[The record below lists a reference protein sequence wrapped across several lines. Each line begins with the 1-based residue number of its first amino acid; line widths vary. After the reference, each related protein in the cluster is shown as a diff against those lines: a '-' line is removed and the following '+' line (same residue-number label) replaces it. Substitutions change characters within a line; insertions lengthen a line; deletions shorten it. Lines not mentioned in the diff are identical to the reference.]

1 MPNPPASPSPRTN
14 WSGNYR
20 YHAAELLTPRTIP
33 ELQQMVA
40 AATHAKALG
49 SRHSFQ
55 GIADTPGAQ
64 ISLRH
69 LRDIQL
75 DPAAQQVT
83 LEAGLT
89 YGELAPWLHQRGF
102 ALHNLASLP
111 HISVAGACAT
121 ATHGSG
127 LRNGNLATAVA
138 AIELVTAD
146 GQLRRFS
153 RKDNP
158 DFPGAVVALG
168 ALGIV
173 ARLTLDLQPTFEIA
187 QTVYENLPF
196 AALQTHLI
204 EIFSA
209 AYSASLFTDWQ
220 QPRATQLWLKRKV
233 GALAMPTPAPEIYG
247 ATLATSNRHP
257 LPGHDPIHCTP
268 QGNAPGPWHQRLP
281 HFRTDFTPSSGAEL
295 QSEYLLPLEGAYK
308 AIRALEPLAPRIAP
322 LLYVSEFRT
331 IAADDLWLSPC
342 HGHPCFAIHFT
353 WKPDWPAV
361 RQLLPAIEAALA
373 PHGAL
378 PHWGKLFTM
387 DPAPIRSAYSHL
399 KNFRE
404 LARHCDPSGKFRNA
418 FLDRYLFASI
428 GSSPTTRQFAGN

>member
-1 MPNPPASPSPRTN
+1 MSTTPASPRTN

-20 YHAAELLTPRTIP
+20 YHAAQLLTPRTLP
-33 ELQQMVA
+33 ELQQAVA
-40 AATHAKALG
+40 TATHAKALG

-55 GIADTPGAQ
+55 SIADTPGTQ
-64 ISLRH
+64 ISLQH
-69 LRDIQL
+69 LREIRL
-75 DPAAQQVT
+75 DPAARQVT

-111 HISVAGACAT
+111 HISVAGAVAT

-127 LRNGNLATAVA
+127 LHNGNLSTAVA

-153 RKDNP
+153 RNSNP
-158 DFPGAVVALG
+158 DFPGTVVALG

-173 ARLTLDLQPTFEIA
+173 ARLTLDLQPAFEVA

-196 AALQTHLI
+196 AALENHLE

-209 AYSASLFTDWQ
+209 AYSVSLFTDWQ
-220 QPRATQLWLKRKV
+220 QPRGTQLWLKRRV
-233 GALAMPTPAPEIYG
+233 GSEPMPTPPPEFHG
-247 ATLATSNRHP
+247 ATLATTDLHP
-257 LPGHDPIHCTP
+257 LPGHDPIHCTR
-268 QGNAPGPWHQRLP
+268 QRNTPGPWHERLP
-281 HFRTDFTPSSGAEL
+281 HFRMDFTPSSGAEL
-295 QSEYLLPLEGAYK
+295 QTEYFVPLEDAYR
-308 AIRALEPLAPRIAP
+308 AIRAIEPLGPRIAP
-322 LLYVSEFRT
+322 LLYVSELRT

-342 HGHPCFAIHFT
+342 HGRPCLAIHFT

-361 RQLLPAIEAALA
+361 QQLLPAIEAALA
-373 PHGAL
+373 AYGAL

-387 DPAPIRSAYSHL
+387 QPEKFLPAYTRL
-399 KNFRE
+399 NDFRE
-404 LARHCDPSGKFRNA
+404 LALHCDPSGKFRNS
-418 FLDRYLFASI
+418 FLDRNLFAAIES
-428 GSSPTTRQFAGN
+428 AGNSTRN

>member
-1 MPNPPASPSPRTN
+1 MSTMPPSPRTN

-20 YHAAELLTPRTIP
+20 YHAAELLTPRNLP

-40 AATHAKALG
+40 AATHAKVLG

-55 GIADTPGAQ
+55 GIADTPGTQ
-64 ISLRH
+64 ISLQH
-69 LRDIQL
+69 LREIQL
-75 DPAAQQVT
+75 DPANRQVT
-83 LEAGLT
+83 IEPGLT
-89 YGELAPWLHQRGF
+89 CGELAPWLHQRGF

-111 HISVAGACAT
+111 HISVAGAVAT

-127 LRNGNLATAVA
+127 LRNGNLSTAVA

-153 RKDNP
+153 RNSNP

-173 ARLTLDLQPTFEIA
+173 ARLTLDLLPAFEVA

-196 AALQTHLI
+196 AALEKHL
-204 EIFSA
+204 EAIFSA
-209 AYSASLFTDWQ
+209 AYSVSLFTDWQ
-220 QPRATQLWLKRKV
+220 QPRATQVWLKRKV
-233 GALAMPTPAPEIYG
+233 GALAMPTPAPEFYG
-247 ATLATSNRHP
+247 ATLATADLHP

-268 QGNAPGPWHQRLP
+268 QRNLPGPWHERLP
-281 HFRTDFTPSSGAEL
+281 HFRMDFTPSSGAEL
-295 QSEYLLPLEGAYK
+295 QTEYFVPLEAACR
-308 AIRALEPLAPRIAP
+308 AIRAIEPLGPRIAP
-322 LLYVSEFRT
+322 LLHVSELRT

-342 HGHPCFAIHFT
+342 HGRPCLAIHFT

-361 RQLLPAIEAALA
+361 QKLLPTIEAALA
-373 PHGAL
+373 PFGAL

-387 DPAPIRSAYSHL
+387 QPEKIRAAYPRL
-399 KNFRE
+399 KDFLE
-404 LARHCDPSGKFRNA
+404 LAHDCDPSGKFRNA
-418 FLDRYLFASI
+418 FLDRNLFATKES
-428 GSSPTTRQFAGN
+428 AGN

>member
-1 MPNPPASPSPRTN
+1 MSTTPPSSRTN

-20 YHAAELLTPRTIP
+20 YLAAELLTPRTIP

-55 GIADTPGAQ
+55 GIADTPGTQ
-64 ISLRH
+64 ISTQH
-69 LRDIQL
+69 LREIHL
-75 DPAAQQVT
+75 DPATHQVT

-111 HISVAGACAT
+111 HISVAGAVAT

-127 LRNGNLATAVA
+127 VRNGNLSTAVA
-138 AIELVTAD
+138 TIEIVTAD

-153 RKDNP
+153 RNGNP

-168 ALGIV
+168 ALGV
-173 ARLTLDLQPTFEIA
+173 TARLTLDVQPAFEIA

-196 AALQTHLI
+196 ATLENHLE

-209 AYSASLFTDWQ
+209 AYSVSIFTDWQ
-220 QPRATQLWLKRKV
+220 QPRGTQLWLKRRV
-233 GALAMPTPAPEIYG
+233 GALSMPTPAPEFHG
-247 ATLATSNRHP
+247 ATLATSGRHP
-257 LPGHDPIHCTP
+257 LPGHDPIHCTR
-268 QGNAPGPWHQRLP
+268 QGNAPGPWHERLP
-281 HFRTDFTPSSGAEL
+281 HFRMDFTPSSGAEL
-295 QSEYLLPLEGAYK
+295 QSEYFVPLENAYK
-308 AIRALEPLAPRIAP
+308 AIRAIEPLSSRIAP
-322 LLYVSEFRT
+322 LLYISEFRT

-342 HGHPCFAIHFT
+342 HGRSCLAIHFT
-353 WKPDWPAV
+353 WKPDWSAV
-361 RQLLPAIEAALA
+361 QQLLPAIEAALA
-373 PHGAL
+373 PYGAV

-387 DPAPIRSAYSHL
+387 PPEKFLPAYARL
-399 KNFRE
+399 NDFRE
-404 LARHCDPSGKFRNA
+404 LAHHCDPSGKFRNS
-418 FLDRYLFASI
+418 FLNRYVFASI
-428 GSSPTTRQFAGN
+428 